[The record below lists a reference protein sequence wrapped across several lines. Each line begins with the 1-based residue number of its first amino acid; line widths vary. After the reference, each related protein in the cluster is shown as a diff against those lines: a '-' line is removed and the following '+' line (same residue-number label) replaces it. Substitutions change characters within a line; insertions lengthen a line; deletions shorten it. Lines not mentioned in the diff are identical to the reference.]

1 MNKEFLNNNNKVKN
15 NYGNYIIC
23 EYNKKNEDNIKEY
36 YMVMKNLKEII
47 MINMFFRCFYL
58 IYLILIL

>member
-36 YMVMKNLKEII
+36 
-47 MINMFFRCFYL
+47 
-58 IYLILIL
+58 